1 MSRLLKESGH
11 AWLGRVPAH
20 WQLVPLGRVF
30 RERKTTVS
38 DVDFEPLS
46 VSMGGVVPR
55 MENVALT
62 ANNESR
68 KLVRAGDYVINSRS
82 DRKGSGG
89 IASMDGSVSVIS
101 TVLRPI
107 GIVPS
112 YAHHLLRSP
121 AFQEEFYRWGTGIVA
136 DLWSTRYASMSKI
149 TLPIPPVAEQ
159 HAIADFLD
167 RETAKIDAL
176 IEKQNQMIRLLRE
189 RRNQLIWSVVTGLEH
204 AGQADRGPEPWL
216 PRLPEEWGAASIGY
230 DFLVTLGKMLDAG
243 RDAFEDDVLA
253 PYIRAA
259 NIQDSGLALEDV
271 NEMPFRPSELMRLDI
286 RKDDLLVVEGGSI
299 GTSYWVPTD
308 IPGWSFQK
316 TVNRV
321 RSRGRGSTRFLG
333 YVLRA
338 YRDRGILALLG
349 DGSTIAHLTAE
360 KLRSL
365 TVPKPPY
372 DMQTQLADYLDRETV
387 KIDSLLVR
395 AEQFIALARER
406 RAALITAA
414 VTGQIEVLGKAS

>member
-1 MSRLLKESGH
+1 MAAALARTDIRIPGSTLPLMSVSQTLGVVRRSALTDKPARAESLDVYKVVRRGEIAFNKMSIRAGALGVAPEDGLVTYHYEVMRPRPGHHARFLVYLMKSDWFISELVRRERGIGAGEQANVRTTEVPFRVLKTID
-11 AWLGRVPAH
+11 AWL
-20 WQLVPLGRVF
+20 
-30 RERKTTVS
+30 
-38 DVDFEPLS
+38 
-46 VSMGGVVPR
+46 
-55 MENVALT
+55 
-62 ANNESR
+62 
-68 KLVRAGDYVINSRS
+68 
-82 DRKGSGG
+82 
-89 IASMDGSVSVIS
+89 
-101 TVLRPI
+101 
-107 GIVPS
+107 
-112 YAHHLLRSP
+112 
-121 AFQEEFYRWGTGIVA
+121 
-136 DLWSTRYASMSKI
+136 
-149 TLPIPPVAEQ
+149 PPWRQ
-159 HAIADFLD
+159 QRAIADFLD

-176 IEKQNQMIRLLRE
+176 IEKQNQLIRLLRE
-189 RRNQLIWSVVTGLEH
+189 RRNQLIWSVVTGLEY

-230 DFLVTLGKMLDAG
+230 DYLVTLGKMLDAG

-372 DMQTQLADYLDRETV
+372 DMQTQLADYLDRETA